1 MSSHESKGMSHYK
14 DSVLQVQEFPSQ
26 QYYNHNGNPFICSA
40 GLYISTGLWLSSMI
54 WNWCYLNKSWVPP
67 ICPVVPMYM
76 ISLWHVISLWCVGR
90 HDPSRIDFT
99 GSDQYCWLHA
109 TPSKQMVINKQWLS
123 SYGILEHPYVFFCT
137 FWGFIQYISR
147 IMHMIHAYCWS
158 PGCQMRPINH
168 PGDPECR
175 PGWSGGRIANLPV
188 IQCL

>member
-1 MSSHESKGMSHYK
+1 MSQKGCLTTKILSYK
-14 DSVLQVQEFPSQ
+14 YRNFHHNNIIIITEIPLSAVLVF
-26 QYYNHNGNPFICSA
+26 
-40 GLYISTGLWLSSMI
+40 YISRGLWLSSMI

-99 GSDQYCWLHA
+99 GNDQYCWLHA

-147 IMHMIHAYCWS
+147 ITHMIHAYCWS

-188 IQCL
+188 IHCL